1 MTNTNAQNTIA
12 TYAQEI
18 LPQMRLLNEKKEAL
32 KEWAKEDA
40 TVLEFKAQIKEM
52 NENIKAH
59 IEDVES
65 TLVREIKALST
76 DITLA
81 CKAAAQ
87 GTAYEAKEIKSYLQS
102 RAADKVEDVLLKA
115 VLFTELSEELK

>member
-1 MTNTNAQNTIA
+1 MTNTNAQNNIA

-40 TVLEFKAQIKEM
+40 TILEFKAQIKEM
-52 NENIKAH
+52 NESIKSH

-65 TLVREIKALST
+65 TLVREIKALTT
-76 DITLA
+76 DISEA
-81 CKAAAQ
+81 CKSCAQ
-87 GTAYEAKEIKSYLQS
+87 GTEYSAKDLKCYFQS
-102 RAADKVEDVLLKA
+102 RAADKVSDVIEKGNLFV
-115 VLFTELSEELK
+115 VLGDAIE

>member
-1 MTNTNAQNTIA
+1 MTNTIA

-18 LPQMRLLNEKKEAL
+18 LPAMRLLNEKKEAL
-32 KEWAKEDA
+32 KEWAKEDV
-40 TVLEFKAQIKEM
+40 TILEFKAQIKEM

-65 TLVREIKALST
+65 TLVREIKALTT
-76 DITLA
+76 DISEA

-87 GTAYEAKEIKSYLQS
+87 GTQYEPKELKAYFAS
-102 RAADKVEDVLLKA
+102 RAADKVEEVFEKA
-115 VLFTELSEELK
+115 DLFKEIAEELK

>member
-1 MTNTNAQNTIA
+1 MTTPTKIA
-12 TYAQEI
+12 VYAQEV
-18 LPQMRLLNEKKEAL
+18 LPKFRELTAKKEAL

-40 TVLEFKAQIKEM
+40 TILEFKAQIKEM

-65 TLVREIKALST
+65 TLVREIKALTT
-76 DITLA
+76 DISEA

-87 GTAYEAKEIKSYLQS
+87 GSAYEAKEIKSYLQS
-102 RAADKVEDVLLKA
+102 RAADKVQDVLEKA

>member
-1 MTNTNAQNTIA
+1 MTNTTAQNTIA

-40 TVLEFKAQIKEM
+40 TILAFKVQIKEM

-65 TLVREIKALST
+65 TLVREIKALNT
-76 DITLA
+76 DISEA
-81 CKAAAQ
+81 CKACAQ
-87 GTAYEAKEIKSYLQS
+87 GTQYEAKEIKAYFQS
-102 RAADKVEDVLLKA
+102 RAADKVQDVLEKA

>member
-1 MTNTNAQNTIA
+1 MTNTPQNTIA

-18 LPQMRLLNEKKEAL
+18 LPAMRLLNEKKEAL

-40 TVLEFKAQIKEM
+40 TILEFKAQIKEM

-65 TLVREIKALST
+65 TLVREIKALTT
-76 DITLA
+76 DISEA

-87 GTAYEAKEIKSYLQS
+87 GTEYSAKDLKSYFQS
-102 RAADKVEDVLLKA
+102 RAVDKVSDVIEKGNLFVLLGD
-115 VLFTELSEELK
+115 VIE

>member
-1 MTNTNAQNTIA
+1 MTNTTTQNTIA

-40 TVLEFKAQIKEM
+40 TILEFKAQIKEM

-65 TLVREIKALST
+65 TLVREIKALTT
-76 DITLA
+76 DIGLA

-87 GTAYEAKEIKSYLQS
+87 GSAYEAKEIKSYLQS
-102 RAADKVEDVLLKA
+102 RAADKVQDVLEKA

>member
-1 MTNTNAQNTIA
+1 MTTPTKIA
-12 TYAQEI
+12 VYAQEV
-18 LPQMRLLNEKKEAL
+18 LPKFRELAAKKEAL

-40 TVLEFKAQIKEM
+40 TILEFKAQIKEM

-65 TLVREIKALST
+65 TLVREIKALNT
-76 DITLA
+76 DISEA

-87 GTAYEAKEIKSYLQS
+87 GTAYEAKELKAYFQS
-102 RAADKVEDVLLKA
+102 RAADKVQDVLEKA

>member
-40 TVLEFKAQIKEM
+40 TILEFKAQIKEM

-87 GTAYEAKEIKSYLQS
+87 GSAYEAKEIKSYLQS
-102 RAADKVEDVLLKA
+102 RAADKVQDVLEKA
-115 VLFTELSEELK
+115 EVFKELNNEVQ

>member
-1 MTNTNAQNTIA
+1 MTTPTKIA
-12 TYAQEI
+12 VYAQEV
-18 LPQMRLLNEKKEAL
+18 LPKFRELAAKKEAL

-40 TVLEFKAQIKEM
+40 TILEFKAQIKEM

-65 TLVREIKALST
+65 TLVREIKALNT
-76 DITLA
+76 DISEA
-81 CKAAAQ
+81 CKACAQ
-87 GTAYEAKEIKSYLQS
+87 GTQYEAKEIKAYFQS
-102 RAADKVEDVLLKA
+102 RAAAKVQDVLEKA

>member
-32 KEWAKEDA
+32 KEWAKEDD
-40 TVLEFKAQIKEM
+40 TILEFKAQIKEM

-65 TLVREIKALST
+65 TLVREIKALTT
-76 DITLA
+76 DIGLA
-81 CKAAAQ
+81 CKACAQ
-87 GTAYEAKEIKSYLQS
+87 GTQYEAKDIKAYFQS
-102 RAADKVEDVLLKA
+102 RAADKVGDVFEKA
-115 VLFTELSEELK
+115 ELFKELEEEVK

>member
-1 MTNTNAQNTIA
+1 MTTPTKIA
-12 TYAQEI
+12 VYAQEV
-18 LPQMRLLNEKKEAL
+18 LPKFRELAAKKEAL

-40 TVLEFKAQIKEM
+40 TILEFKAQIKEM

-65 TLVREIKALST
+65 TLVREIKALTT
-76 DITLA
+76 DISEA

-87 GTAYEAKEIKSYLQS
+87 GSAYEAKEIKSYLQS
-102 RAADKVEDVLLKA
+102 RAADKVQDVLEKA
-115 VLFTELSEELK
+115 VLFTELGEELK

>member
-1 MTNTNAQNTIA
+1 MTAPTKIA
-12 TYAQEI
+12 VYAQEV
-18 LPQMRLLNEKKEAL
+18 LPKFRELAAKKDAL

-40 TVLEFKAQIKEM
+40 TILEFKAQIKEM

-65 TLVREIKALST
+65 TLVREIKALTT
-76 DITLA
+76 DIGLA
-81 CKAAAQ
+81 CKSCAQ
-87 GTAYEAKEIKSYLQS
+87 GTQYEAKELKAYFQS
-102 RAADKVEDVLLKA
+102 RAADKVQDVLEKA

>member
-1 MTNTNAQNTIA
+1 MTNTTAQNTIA

-32 KEWAKEDA
+32 KEWAKEDV
-40 TVLEFKAQIKEM
+40 TILEFKAQIKEM

-65 TLVREIKALST
+65 TLVREIKALTT
-76 DITLA
+76 DIGLA
-81 CKAAAQ
+81 CKACAQ
-87 GTAYEAKEIKSYLQS
+87 GTQYEAKELKAYFQS
-102 RAADKVEDVLLKA
+102 RAADKVQDVLEKA

>member
-1 MTNTNAQNTIA
+1 MTNINAQNTIA

-18 LPQMRLLNEKKEAL
+18 LPKFRELAAKKEAL

-40 TVLEFKAQIKEM
+40 TILEFKAQIKEM

-65 TLVREIKALST
+65 TLVREIKALTT
-76 DITLA
+76 DISEA

-87 GTAYEAKEIKSYLQS
+87 GSAYEAKEIKSYLQS

-115 VLFTELSEELK
+115 VLFTELGEELK

>member
-1 MTNTNAQNTIA
+1 MNNTNAQNPIA

-40 TVLEFKAQIKEM
+40 TILEFKAQIKEM
-52 NENIKAH
+52 NETIKAH

-65 TLVREIKALST
+65 TLVREIKALTT
-76 DITLA
+76 DISLA

-87 GTAYEAKEIKSYLQS
+87 GTQYEAKELKAYFQS

-115 VLFTELSEELK
+115 VLFTELGEELK

>member
-18 LPQMRLLNEKKEAL
+18 LPAMRLLNEKKEAL

-40 TVLEFKAQIKEM
+40 TILEFKAQIKEM

-65 TLVREIKALST
+65 TLVREIKALNT
-76 DITLA
+76 DIGLA
-81 CKAAAQ
+81 CKACAQ
-87 GTAYEAKEIKSYLQS
+87 GTQYEAKELKAYFQS
-102 RAADKVEDVLLKA
+102 RAADKVGDVFEKA
-115 VLFTELSEELK
+115 ELFKELEEEVK

>member
-40 TVLEFKAQIKEM
+40 TILEFKAQIKEM

-65 TLVREIKALST
+65 TLVREIKALTT
-76 DITLA
+76 DIGLA

-87 GTAYEAKEIKSYLQS
+87 GTPYEAKELKAYFQS
-102 RAADKVEDVLLKA
+102 RAADKVNDVLEKA
-115 VLFTELSEELK
+115 VLFTELGEELK

>member
-32 KEWAKEDA
+32 KEWVKED
-40 TVLEFKAQIKEM
+40 TTILEFKAQIKER

-65 TLVREIKALST
+65 TLVREIKALNT
-76 DITLA
+76 DISEA

-87 GTAYEAKEIKSYLQS
+87 GTAYEAKELKAYFQS

>member
-1 MTNTNAQNTIA
+1 MTTPTKIA
-12 TYAQEI
+12 LYAQEV
-18 LPQMRLLNEKKEAL
+18 LPKFRELAEKKEAL

-40 TVLEFKAQIKEM
+40 TILEFKAQIKEM

-65 TLVREIKALST
+65 TLVREIKALTT
-76 DITLA
+76 DISEA

-87 GTAYEAKEIKSYLQS
+87 GTQYEAKELKAYFQS
-102 RAADKVEDVLLKA
+102 RAADKVEEVIEKA
-115 VLFTELSEELK
+115 DLFKELTEELK